1 MVGVSKLEWIRDR
14 ISDYSAHFLAM
25 LAAVAANELRK
36 IFFAFTLSVLGL
48 NRKGEME
55 MEKPYDLKD
64 LMGRLKGKGL
74 DLTEEAA
81 KLVLHETCVW
91 IQESAALSPNKLDD
105 LAAVGVPEL
114 EKLALKLVD
123 KIDGQEG

>member
-1 MVGVSKLEWIRDR
+1 
-14 ISDYSAHFLAM
+14 M

-36 IFFAFTLSVLGL
+36 LCFAFTLSVLGITK
-48 NRKGEME
+48 KGESQ

-64 LMGRLKGKGL
+64 LIARLKGKGL

-91 IQESAALSPNKLDD
+91 IQESAVISPNKLDD
-105 LAAVGVPEL
+105 LAALGVPEL